1 MALTIA
7 LLLIS
12 AIAIYL
18 ACEWFVNSVEWL
30 GARMKVGTLAVGSV
44 LAAVGTALPE
54 SVVTFVA
61 VALGDTPERKDI
73 GVGAAMGGPLVLSTI
88 GYAVIGVVLAITT
101 KSLRTKPPGARE
113 LISDQRWFI
122 VIFIAKVALGL
133 VVFAFKPWLAIGFVA
148 AYAVFVWRELK
159 EAKVSG
165 GHSDE
170 DLEPL
175 RLQPKRDKPSNLA
188 VITQTVAT
196 LAVIF
201 VASQVFVTQLEDI
214 GPDLGLPPTVVAL
227 LLAPIATELPEILN
241 AVIWVRQGKTE
252 LAIANISGS
261 MMIQATIPSALG
273 IAFTPWHF
281 DGPLILAGAV
291 TLGAILLMVIV
302 GRMGRMTAATLS
314 SGALLYGGFLTAV
327 LVTV

>member
-7 LLLIS
+7 LLLVS

-30 GARMKVGTLAVGSV
+30 GARMKVGTMAVGSV

-61 VALGDTPERKDI
+61 VALGDSPERKDI

-88 GYAVIGVVLAITT
+88 AYAVIGVVLALTT
-101 KSLRTKPPGARE
+101 SSLRTKPPGARE

-122 VIFIAKVALGL
+122 VIFVAKVVLGL
-133 VVFAFKPWLAIGFVA
+133 VVFSFKPWLAIAFVA
-148 AYAVFVWRELK
+148 AYAVFVWRELR
-159 EAKVSG
+159 EAKLSG

-175 RLQPKRDKPSNLA
+175 RLQPKRDRPSSIAIA
-188 VITQTVAT
+188 VQTLGT

-201 VASQVFVTQLEDI
+201 AASQVFVGQLEKI
-214 GPDLGLPPTVVAL
+214 GPELGLPPTVVAL

-273 IAFTPWHF
+273 IAYTPWHF
-281 DGPLILAGAV
+281 DTPLILAGAV
-291 TLGAILLMVIV
+291 TLVAILAMIV
-302 GRMGRMTAATLS
+302 MGRLGKMTAGSML
-314 SGALLYGGFLTAV
+314 SGAVLYGGFLATV
-327 LVTV
+327 LVIV

>member
-1 MALTIA
+1 MALSIA
-7 LLLIS
+7 LLLVS
-12 AIAIYL
+12 AVAIYL

-122 VIFIAKVALGL
+122 VIFIAKVTLGL

-148 AYAVFVWRELK
+148 AYAVFVWRELA
-159 EAKVSG
+159 EAKQAG

-175 RLQPKRDKPSNLA
+175 RLQPRAARPSNIA
-188 VITQTVAT
+188 IAIQTLAT

-201 VASQVFVTQLEDI
+201 LASQVFVGQLEEI
-214 GPDLGLPPTVVAL
+214 GPHLGLPPTVVAL

-281 DGPLILAGAV
+281 DTPLILAGVV
-291 TLGAILLMVIV
+291 TLVAILLMVII
-302 GRMGRMTAATLS
+302 GRIGRMTAATLI
-314 SGALLYGGFLTAV
+314 SGAVLYSGFLATV
-327 LVTV
+327 LVIA